1 MTDYDVLI
9 VGGGPAGAAAALY
22 AERHN
27 LRALIVDKSTFPRD
41 KICGDA
47 VSGKSVAMLSDLGLL
62 EEIRTLPSAPVGHIV
77 FASPDHIEA
86 NIPLDRYPLN
96 DLMTGRTLP
105 MEGFVIRREVFDDF
119 LFQKAKES
127 SCDCLE
133 GFTVEDVLWEGEHVA
148 GIRGTDKTGSAKA
161 FTAPLVLGCDGYRS
175 IIAQKAGLYKHESE
189 HWMVALRQYWQN
201 VA

>member
-1 MTDYDVLI
+1 M
-9 VGGGPAGAAAALY
+9 
-22 AERHN
+22 
-27 LRALIVDKSTFPRD
+27 RALIVDKSTFPRD

-62 EEIRTLPSAPVGHIV
+62 EEIRRLPSAPVGHIV

-119 LFQKAKES
+119 LFQKAYQIILKILQE
-127 SCDCLE
+127 LE
-133 GFTVEDVLWEGEHVA
+133 MCSTTLEVQVN
-148 GIRGTDKTGSAKA
+148 T
-161 FTAPLVLGCDGYRS
+161 P
-175 IIAQKAGLYKHESE
+175 
-189 HWMVALRQYWQN
+189 
-201 VA
+201 